1 MIVRF
6 ELELRDR
13 VSGGARDA
21 LGSLQRLD
29 RSLRGLDSS
38 LNRIDR
44 GMERAGGS
52 SRSSGLAFGAL
63 AVGALA
69 AAAAIG
75 RIGFA
80 VGRSVIE
87 LAAFRESS
95 LVALETVMGSAE
107 GAQRAFGNAIQMAN
121 QTPLDTRDVVSQYQ
135 RFAVAGFGE
144 REIAPL
150 VAASADL
157 GSAFGRNASD
167 SFALV
172 ASQVRSAG
180 KANRGDLTQA
190 LNAGVNTGGV
200 LDSIARQMN
209 IQGADERAR
218 RANVL
223 DALSKG
229 RVTGDTFIQGMFD
242 SISARMDRGGP
253 LGTFA
258 KRQSETLT
266 GALSNAANAWENLL
280 LSFGSERLPGVIAFR
295 DSVLAVTSALD
306 GTKPAGAALR
316 GLVSDVINVLGTE
329 LSGLFSAGNISG
341 FADTIESVRPV
352 IVDVVRGVIEL
363 GKGLASGFAES
374 GVIQDLQAFG
384 ADGSSAETF
393 REVGRAFGFLGAV
406 AVGVA
411 GVIGIGISG
420 IVEAV
425 DFFRT
430 LPEVIS
436 GVENELGI
444 MYDELVETVSQ
455 DMAQLP
461 EAVSY
466 LGDEFEHIAT
476 DMVDGFIAGL
486 DAQWGRVTARV
497 TELSDGVVN
506 TVRGVFD
513 MHSPSRVMMELG
525 AYTAEGFA
533 MGVDGGAGR
542 VGRSMGDMASGG
554 ADAAAGAMGSGSGG
568 VQIQLQVM
576 VQATPGADPE
586 ETGHGIGR
594 GIVAEL
600 AGVFELL
607 NLGPAPGP
615 S

>member
-6 ELELRDR
+6 DLELRDR
-13 VSGGARDA
+13 LSGPSRDM
-21 LGSLQRLD
+21 LGSLSRLE
-29 RSLRGLDSS
+29 RALRGLDGTT
-38 LNRIDR
+38 DR
-44 GMERAGGS
+44 AGRNLERAGERARG
-52 SRSSGLAFGAL
+52 SGLAFGAV
-63 AVGALA
+63 AIGALA
-69 AAAAIG
+69 AAAAVG

-80 VGRSVIE
+80 VGRNVIE

-95 LVALETVMGSAE
+95 LAALETVMGSSEAA
-107 GAQRAFGNAIQMAN
+107 GRAFGNAITMAN

-135 RFAVAGFGE
+135 RFAVAGFSE

-157 GSAFGRNASD
+157 GSAFGRGASD

-242 SISARMDRGGP
+242 SIRGRMDGGGP
-253 LGTFA
+253 LGSFA

-295 DSVLAVTSALD
+295 DSVLAATSALD

-316 GLVSDVINVLGTE
+316 GLVSDVINVLGARLGGAFNE
-329 LSGLFSAGNISG
+329 GNING
-341 FADTIESVRPV
+341 FAGALESVRPI
-352 IVDVVRGVIEL
+352 IVDIVTGVMDL
-363 GKGLASGFAES
+363 GEGIGSGFTGTMGPVMEA
-374 GVIQDLQAFG
+374 LQAFG
-384 ADGSSAETF
+384 DDGPGAATTM
-393 REVGRAFGFLGAV
+393 RDIGRAMGFLAAAFVLGTGVV
-406 AVGVA
+406 AY
-411 GVIGIGISG
+411 GISG

-425 DFFRT
+425 D
-430 LPEVIS
+430 
-436 GVENELGI
+436 
-444 MYDELVETVSQ
+444 LVRE
-455 DMAQLP
+455 LP
-461 EAVSY
+461 EALSF
-466 LGDEFEHIAT
+466 LGDEAATIAT
-476 DMVDGFIAGL
+476 NFVDGFIGGL
-486 DAQWGRVTARV
+486 DEQWARVTGRV
-497 TELSDGVVN
+497 TELAQGAVD
-506 TVRGVFD
+506 TVRNTLGIR
-513 MHSPSRVMMELG
+513 SPSRVMMELG
-525 AYTAEGFA
+525 AYTAEGFER
-533 MGVDGGAGR
+533 GVDGGAGG

-568 VQIQLQVM
+568 VQIQLQVV

-607 NLGPAPGP
+607 NLAPAPAP
-615 S
+615 AAVPRAA